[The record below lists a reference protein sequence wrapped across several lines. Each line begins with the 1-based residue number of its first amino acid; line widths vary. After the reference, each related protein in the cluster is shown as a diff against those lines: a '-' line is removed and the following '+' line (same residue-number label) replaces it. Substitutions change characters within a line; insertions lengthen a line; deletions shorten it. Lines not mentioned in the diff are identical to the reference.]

1 MLIECKL
8 LFTFV
13 EKSSVQRFL
22 HFCQSAKSA
31 ASVDSS
37 SGDTVSNWIK
47 EAYNREFAKILMEL
61 QFEENISYTV
71 DFWTSPWQ
79 DAFMSITAH
88 WIDNDWKKS
97 HH

>member
-1 MLIECKL
+1 
-8 LFTFV
+8 
-13 EKSSVQRFL
+13 
-22 HFCQSAKSA
+22 
-31 ASVDSS
+31 
-37 SGDTVSNWIK
+37 
-47 EAYNREFAKILMEL
+47 MEL